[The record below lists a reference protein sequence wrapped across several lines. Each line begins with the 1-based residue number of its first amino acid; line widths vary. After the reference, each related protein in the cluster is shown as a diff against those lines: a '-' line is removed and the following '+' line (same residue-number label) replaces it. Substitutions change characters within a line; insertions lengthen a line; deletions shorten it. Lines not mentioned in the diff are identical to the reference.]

1 LKFMGFML
9 LVAGWIIA
17 VAAVPVLRAE
27 TPRAAFALAG
37 AAVEILG
44 LVLIVRSQPV
54 RRGEQE

>member
-1 LKFMGFML
+1 MGFML